1 MKIGEITEVATIRIN
16 GTYQELLPKGV
27 FPTSAIALDRLDFIG
42 GSYRMSNGTTKV
54 LPTLSFLHF
63 FITDFSNEKEII
75 RTSVRDLG
83 VIQEF
88 WNLNPYQIRIQGKIV
103 SEFDTL
109 YPKDKL
115 DAFFGYNQVAEGI
128 NIRHSEL
135 NNNPKINKVILKS
148 FNFGNKQNISQI
160 PFTMDLESCFDD
172 IIDFS
177 SFLTQ
182 Q

>member
-1 MKIGEITEVATIRIN
+1 MKIGEITKTANIRIN
-16 GTYQELLPKGV
+16 GTIQELLPKGV
-27 FPTSAIALDRLDFIG
+27 FPTLAIALDRFDFVG
-42 GSYRMSNGTTKV
+42 GSYRMSNGTTQI

-63 FITDFSNEKEII
+63 YITEFSCEKEII

-103 SEFDTL
+103 SELDTL

-128 NIRHSEL
+128 NIKHSEL
-135 NNNPKINKVILKS
+135 NNNPRINKVILKS
-148 FNFGNKQNISQI
+148 FNFGSKENISQI

-172 IIDFS
+172 VLDFS
-177 SFLTQ
+177 SFLVNQ
-182 Q
+182 